1 MKVDAILD
9 GLKTMKDGGLKLTF
23 STNELSP
30 EAASYLLSMANQ
42 FCTIEVTEGDQLL
55 MDVENVEVA

>member
-1 MKVDAILD
+1 
-9 GLKTMKDGGLKLTF
+9 
-23 STNELSP
+23 
-30 EAASYLLSMANQ
+30 MANQ